1 MAEASYRTD
10 NPMILTIFHIFGLVT
25 MGFSSLMATSLMTSY
40 FADDGATQAFFRGT
54 VITLLAGAALFF
66 PTLRVPKKV
75 SRQTGFLLVAITWS
89 ATPIF
94 CTLPLL
100 YYFPGMS
107 FVDAYFEVVSAL
119 TTTGSS
125 VMSGLDQLP
134 ISINLWRHE
143 LSWIA
148 GLGIIIFAVA
158 ILPILGIGGMQL
170 YIAETPG
177 SVKESDL
184 PPRIAQTAKALWMVY
199 AGISVVCI
207 IALKLAGMN
216 WFDAICHAFSAMSLG
231 GMSTHDQSVGYFNS
245 LPIEIVLTVFQL
257 IAAVNFATHFIAIRK
272 LSLKPYAVDMEA
284 RSFLALMLGSCV
296 MTASILW
303 QEGSYPDFWI
313 ALRHATFNLVTIATT
328 CGFAT
333 QDFNQWPIFVPMW
346 MLFLSCISASSGS
359 TGGGIRMIRTI
370 ILLKQA
376 RLELFKFIHPQAI
389 RPLKIGEQI
398 INNSIVT
405 SVTGFIFLYFMCIV
419 ILVFTLLFSGMD
431 FISALSAVISSI
443 NNAGPGLNQVGPATT
458 YASLTDFQT
467 AVCTFAMLLGRVQI
481 FSIIILFLPEFWKK

>member
-1 MAEASYRTD
+1 MA
-10 NPMILTIFHIFGLVT
+10 MILTILHIFGLVT
-25 MGFSSLMATSLMTSY
+25 MGFSGLMTTCLITSY
-40 FADDGATQAFFRGT
+40 WAGDGATSAFSQGVLVTF
-54 VITLLAGAALFF
+54 LAGALLFF
-66 PTLRVPKKV
+66 PSLRVPKKV

-89 ATPIF
+89 VTPVF

-107 FVDAYFEVVSAL
+107 FVDAYFEVTSGL
-119 TTTGSS
+119 TTTGAT

-134 ISINLWRHE
+134 MSINLWRHE
-143 LSWIA
+143 LNWIA
-148 GLGIIIFAVA
+148 GMGIIIFAVA

-199 AGISVVCI
+199 AGISVACI
-207 IALKLAGMN
+207 LSLKLAGMS
-216 WFDAICHAFSAMSLG
+216 WFDAVCHAFAAMSLG
-231 GMSTHDQSVGYFNS
+231 GMSTHDQNVGFFNS

-257 IAAVNFATHFIAIRK
+257 VAAINFATHFVAIRK
-272 LSLKPYAVDMEA
+272 LSFKPYAVDMEA
-284 RSFLALMLGSCV
+284 RSFLALVLGSCV
-296 MTASILW
+296 LAASVLW
-303 QEGSYPDFWI
+303 QNGTYADFWT
-313 ALRHATFNLVTIATT
+313 ALRHATFNLVTIATD

-346 MLFLSCISASSGS
+346 MLFLSCLSASSGS

-389 RPLKIGEQI
+389 RPLKIGEHV
-398 INNSIVT
+398 INNAIVT
-405 SVTGFIFLYFMCIV
+405 SVTGFIFLYFISIV
-419 ILVFTLLFSGMD
+419 ILTFTLLLSGMD
-431 FISALSAVISSI
+431 FVSALSAVIACF
-443 NNAGPGLNQVGPATT
+443 NNAGPGLNQVGPATN

-467 AVCTFAMLLGRVQI
+467 AVCSFTMLLGRVQI
-481 FSIIILFLPEFWKK
+481 FSIVILFLPEFWKK

>member
-1 MAEASYRTD
+1 
-10 NPMILTIFHIFGLVT
+10 MILTIFHIFGLVT
-25 MGFSSLMATSLMTSY
+25 MGFSGLMATCLVTSY
-40 FADDGATQAFFRGT
+40 FADDGATSAFFQGA
-54 VITLLAGAALFF
+54 VLTLLTGALLFV

-89 ATPIF
+89 VIPVF

-107 FVDAYFEVVSAL
+107 FIDAYFEAASGL
-119 TTTGSS
+119 TTTGAT
-125 VMSGLDQLP
+125 VLSGLDQLP
-134 ISINLWRHE
+134 MSINLWRHE
-143 LSWIA
+143 LNWIA
-148 GLGIIIFAVA
+148 GMGIIIFAVA

-184 PPRIAQTAKALWMVY
+184 PPRIAQAAKALWMVY
-199 AGISVVCI
+199 AGISVACI
-207 IALKLAGMN
+207 FSLKLAGMS
-216 WFDAICHAFSAMSLG
+216 WFDAVCHAFSAMSLG
-231 GMSTHDQSVGYFNS
+231 GFSTHDNSIGYFNS
-245 LPIEIVLTVFQL
+245 FPIEAVLTVFQL
-257 IAAVNFATHFIAIRK
+257 IAAINFATHFIAIRK
-272 LSLKPYAVDMEA
+272 HSFKPYAVDMEA
-284 RSFLALMLGSCV
+284 RAFLALVLGSCV
-296 MTASILW
+296 VSAAVLW
-303 QEGSYPDFWI
+303 QNGTYADFWI
-313 ALRHATFNLVTIATT
+313 ALRHATFNLVTIATD

-346 MLFLSCISASSGS
+346 MLFLSCLSASSGS

-389 RPLKIGEQI
+389 RPLKIGDQL
-398 INNSIVT
+398 INNAIVT
-405 SVTGFIFLYFMCIV
+405 SVTGFIFMYFMCVV
-419 ILVFTLLFSGMD
+419 ILVFTLLLSGMD
-431 FISALSAVISSI
+431 FISALSAVIACF
-443 NNAGPGLNQVGPATT
+443 NNAGPGLNQVGPATN

-467 AVCTFAMLLGRVQI
+467 AVCSFAMLLGRVQI

>member
-1 MAEASYRTD
+1 
-10 NPMILTIFHIFGLVT
+10 MILTILHIFGLVT
-25 MGFSSLMATSLMTSY
+25 MGFSGLMFSCLIASY
-40 FADDGATQAFFRGT
+40 LTGDGATSAFYQS
-54 VITLLAGAALFF
+54 VMITLLTGALLFF

-89 ATPIF
+89 TTPVF

-107 FVDAYFEVVSAL
+107 FVDAYFEVTSGL
-119 TTTGSS
+119 TTTGATLL
-125 VMSGLDQLP
+125 VGLDQLP
-134 ISINLWRHE
+134 MSINLWRHE
-143 LSWIA
+143 LNWIA
-148 GLGIIIFAVA
+148 GMGIIIFAVA

-199 AGISVVCI
+199 AGISFACV

-216 WFDAICHAFSAMSLG
+216 WFDAVCHAFAAMSLG
-231 GMSTHDQSVGYFNS
+231 GFSTHDQNVGFFNS

-257 IAAVNFATHFIAIRK
+257 LAAINFATHFIAIRK
-272 LSLKPYAVDMEA
+272 LSFKPYVVDMEA
-284 RSFLALMLGSCV
+284 RGFLTLVLGSCV
-296 MTASILW
+296 LAAAVLW
-303 QEGSYPDFWI
+303 QEGTYADFWT
-313 ALRHATFNLVTIATT
+313 ALRHATFNLVTIATD

-346 MLFLSCISASSGS
+346 MLFLSCLSASSGS

-389 RPLKIGEQI
+389 KPLKIGDQI
-398 INNSIVT
+398 IHSSIVT
-405 SVTGFIFLYFMCIV
+405 SVTGFIFLYFMCVV
-419 ILVFTLLFSGMD
+419 ILVFTLLLSGMD
-431 FISALSAVISSI
+431 FVSALSAVIACF
-443 NNAGPGLNQVGPATT
+443 NNAGPGLNQVGPAAN

-467 AVCTFAMLLGRVQI
+467 AVCSFTMLLGRVQI